1 MKARELRSAFTTFFE
16 RRGHEVVPSASLI
29 PHDDTI
35 LFTNAGM
42 VPFKIISS
50 VSRILHTDVQRQC
63 KSVFGLEESI
73 MTWMRLAEQVG
84 I

>member
-16 RRGHEVVPSASLI
+16 KRGHEVVPSASLI

-42 VPFKIISS
+42 VPFKNYFLGIENPPY
-50 VSRILHTDVQRQC
+50 RRATTVQ
-63 KSVFGLEESI
+63 SVFGLEESI